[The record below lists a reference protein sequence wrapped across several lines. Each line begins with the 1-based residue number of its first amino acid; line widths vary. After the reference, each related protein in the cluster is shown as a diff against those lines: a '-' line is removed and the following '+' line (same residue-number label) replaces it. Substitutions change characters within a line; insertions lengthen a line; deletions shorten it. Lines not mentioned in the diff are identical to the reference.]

1 MNDFLEFEETQ
12 KSIKSLNLDDFSVED
27 LNKYISEL
35 KNEISRVK
43 EEIEKKSNLQSEAEK
58 FFSKY

>member
-43 EEIEKKSNLQSEAEK
+43 EEIEKKSNLQSEAQK